1 MKYPKLVVDNT
12 KLFSLEAKRLDEQM
26 ILINRKLKIQQEIK
40 ALRVEDKM
48 LGDRILVIEKTLDR
62 IEKRL
67 GGQNGEQDNPTK
79 TTE

>member
-26 ILINRKLKIQQEIK
+26 ILINRKLQIQQEIK

-48 LGDRILVIEKTLDR
+48 VGDRILVIEKTLER

-67 GGQNGEQDNPTK
+67 GGQNGEQDNPIK